1 MFEISEAFA
10 LGLWIIPILAFLIII
25 HEIGHF
31 TAARSVGVKVEEF
44 GLGIPPRIKGWTY
57 KGVLWSLN
65 AIPFGGFVRV
75 LGEDGA
81 NMSPGSMNTKGP
93 GQRAFFLAA
102 GSAMNLLAAIVL
114 SIALV
119 GFLGVPPET
128 DRVYIDQVMPNS
140 PAAGAGWLP
149 GDEIVAIADETVDT
163 PSALSSAIDDN
174 AGQEITVDVKRG
186 EQTISTNIT
195 PRENPPANEGR
206 TGIRIAESGPSTV
219 EISAIEPGS
228 AAATAGWQPGDELVA
243 VNGLPIESDVQAD
256 AALRASVGQPAEVV
270 LERDGEQVTT
280 TITVPQR
287 GIQLTA
293 VADDGPAA
301 EAGLYGADEILD
313 INGAT
318 IGDAGSFLLALDG
331 AIGKTVPVTYV
342 RDGKTLETQLAVP
355 AYDEQANPLTAIGIN
370 AVEISPYTAVGASGV
385 SSPDFQSVG
394 ITEIIPRGLS
404 QFWFITEQTFTGIKM
419 LLTGEA
425 EITQTVGPVGM
436 GQLTSEILSN
446 SGLPT
451 WVILTQITI
460 VISLNLA
467 LLNLFPLPALDG
479 GRLLFVL
486 IEVLRGGKRIA
497 PEKEGLVHL
506 AGMLLLLGL
515 MFLVMF
521 GDVNR
526 LINGDELLP

>member
-102 GSAMNLLAAIVL
+102 GSAMNLLAAILL
-114 SIALV
+114 SIGLV
-119 GFLGVPPET
+119 GVLGVPPET
-128 DRVYIDQVMPNS
+128 DRVYIDQVVPNS

-149 GDEIVAIADETVDT
+149 GDEIVAIEGETVDT
-163 PSALSSAIDDN
+163 PGALSSAIDDN

-186 EQTISTNIT
+186 EQTLSTAIT

-206 TGIRIAESGPSTV
+206 TGIRIADGGASTV
-219 EISAIEPGS
+219 EITSVTPDS
-228 AAATAGWQPGDELVA
+228 PAAAAGWQPGDEIVA
-243 VNGLPIESDVQAD
+243 VNGLPIDAGVQAN
-256 AALRASVGQPAEVV
+256 ATLRASVGQPAEVT
-270 LERDGEQVTT
+270 LERDGERIAT

-287 GIQLTA
+287 GIRVTG
-293 VADDGPAA
+293 VADDGLAA
-301 EAGLYGADEILD
+301 EAGLYRADEIRSL
-313 INGAT
+313 NGAT
-318 IGDAGSFLLALDG
+318 TGDPGSLLLALDG
-331 AIGKTVPVTYV
+331 ARGKTVPLTYV
-342 RDGKTLETQLAVP
+342 RDGKPLATELAVP
-355 AYDEQANPLTAIGIN
+355 AYDDAANPLTEIGIN
-370 AVEISPYTAVGASGV
+370 AAGISPYTAVGADGV
-385 SSPDFQSVG
+385 IAPDFQSVG
-394 ITEIIPRGLS
+394 ITEIIPTGLS
-404 QFWFITEQTFTGIKM
+404 QFWFITEQTFTGIRM

-425 EITQTVGPVGM
+425 DITQTVGPVGM
-436 GQLTSEILSN
+436 GQLTSELLSET
-446 SGLPT
+446 GLPT
-451 WVILTQITI
+451 WVILTQLTI

-467 LLNLFPLPALDG
+467 VINLFPLPALDG

-506 AGMLLLLGL
+506 AGMVLLLGL

-521 GDVNR
+521 GDVSR
-526 LINGDELLP
+526 LIDGEALLP

>member
-10 LGLWIIPILAFLIII
+10 HGLWIIPILMFLIII

-31 TAARSVGVKVEEF
+31 AAARSVGVTVEEF
-44 GLGIPPRIKGWTY
+44 GLGIPPRVKGWTY

-81 NMSPGSMNTKGP
+81 SMAPGSMNTKGP

-119 GFLGVPPET
+119 GFLGVPPES

-140 PAAGAGWLP
+140 PAAGAGWQP
-149 GDEIVAIADETVDT
+149 GDEIVAIEGSRIDE
-163 PSALSSAIDDN
+163 PSSLSSSIDRF
-174 AGQEITVDVKRG
+174 AGQQITVDIQRG
-186 EQTISTNIT
+186 EQTLRTTIT
-195 PRENPPANEGR
+195 PRENPPQNEGR

-219 EISAIEPGS
+219 EVTAVTPQSV
-228 AAATAGWQPGDELVA
+228 AAAAGWQPGDEIVA
-243 VNGLPIESDVQAD
+243 VNGLPIESSVQAD
-256 AALRASVGQPAEVV
+256 AALRASIGRPVEVV
-270 LERDGEQVTT
+270 LERDGEMVTT
-280 TITVPQR
+280 TVTVPPR
-287 GIQLTA
+287 GVRLTE
-293 VADDGPAA
+293 VADDGAAA
-301 EAGLYGADEILD
+301 EAGLYPSDEITS
-313 INGAT
+313 INGVAT
-318 IGDAGSFLLALDG
+318 HESGNFLLALDAARG
-331 AIGKTVPVTYV
+331 TTVPITYV
-342 RDGKTLETQLAVP
+342 RNGESHEARLAVP
-355 AYDEQANPLTAIGIN
+355 AYEDSANPLTAIGIN
-370 AVEISPYTAVGASGV
+370 ATEISPYSAIGADGII
-385 SSPDFQSVG
+385 SPEFQSVG
-394 ITEIIPRGLS
+394 LAEVIPKGLD
-404 QFWFITEQTFTGIKM
+404 QFWFITEQTFTGLKL
-419 LLTGEA
+419 LLTGGVDVR
-425 EITQTVGPVGM
+425 QTVGPVGM
-436 GQLTSEILSN
+436 GQLTSELLGE

-451 WVILTQITI
+451 WVVLTQITI

-467 LLNLFPLPALDG
+467 VLNLMPLPALDG

-506 AGMLLLLGL
+506 AGMVVLLGL

-526 LINGDELLP
+526 IINGDNLLP